1 MEDLIKAI
9 DEITQDDIIKI
20 VISNKINKDVEY
32 NKITFVYK
40 ETNKKQ
46 YYQIEKYTDK
56 QVFHEN
62 IDKTDLK
69 NKVLEYLE
77 SKYKNLAAWS
87 TNTTFDLKISKK
99 GKVFLGKKKSDN
111 AKFVNKGH
119 NKEKN
124 YILKE
129 GMIIQPLIDLGVFTK
144 EGKVV
149 NSKYDKYKQIN
160 RFVEIIDDEIKKNDY
175 KELTILDFGCGK
187 SYLTFVLYY
196 YFVEIKK
203 INVKMIGLDLK
214 ADVINKCNEIAKA
227 YNYENLH
234 FEIGDVNGFKYNNKV
249 DMVITLHA
257 CDTATDYALYN
268 AIKWNSKMIF
278 SVHFEIGDVNGF
290 KYNNKVDMVITL
302 HACDTA
308 TDYALYNAIKWN
320 SKMIFSVPCCQHE
333 FNHQMKAE
341 SLDIL
346 TKYGI
351 VQERVAALMTDATRA
366 NLLESVGY
374 KTQLLEF
381 IDIAHSPKNI
391 LIRASKSN
399 ISKEKREKSLKEV
412 ETLIKQF
419 NFKPT
424 LFNLLKNDNL
434 I

>member
-1 MEDLIKAI
+1 MNDLRKAI
-9 DEITQDDIIKI
+9 CDIVSENIVKV
-20 VISNKINKDVEY
+20 VISNKMKSDVQY
-32 NKITFVYK
+32 NKIVFLLK
-40 ETNKKQ
+40 EKKGKE
-46 YYQIEKYTDK
+46 YYQIERYTDK

-62 IDKTDLK
+62 IDK
-69 NKVLEYLE
+69 NKLEE
-77 SKYKNLAAWS
+77 SLFENIEAKYKQVNAWS
-87 TNTTFDLKISKK
+87 ENSTFEMKISKK
-99 GKVFLGKKKSDN
+99 GKVFLGKKSSDN
-111 AKFVNKGH
+111 KKVVNKSH

-160 RFVEIIDDEIKKNDY
+160 RFVEIIDDEIKKNDQ

-214 ADVINKCNEIAKA
+214 EDVIKKCNDIAKR

-234 FEIGDVNGFKYNNKV
+234 FEIGDINGFKYNNKV

-268 AIKWNSKMIF
+268 AVKWN
-278 SVHFEIGDVNGF
+278 
-290 KYNNKVDMVITL
+290 
-302 HACDTA
+302 A
-308 TDYALYNAIKWN
+308 
-320 SKMIFSVPCCQHE
+320 KMIFSVPCCQHE
-333 FNHQMKAE
+333 FNSQMKTE
-341 SLDIL
+341 ELSIL

-351 VQERVAALMTDATRA
+351 VQERVAALMTDAVRG
-366 NLLESVGY
+366 NLLESLGY

-399 ISKEKREKSLKEV
+399 ISSEKKEKSLLEV
-412 ETLIKQF
+412 ESLMHKF
-419 NFKPT
+419 NIKPT
-424 LFNLLKNDNL
+424 LYNLLKNDKL

>member
-1 MEDLIKAI
+1 MEDLKRAI
-9 DEITQDDIIKI
+9 SEITKEDIIK
-20 VISNKINKDVEY
+20 VVVSNKMNKDVQY
-32 NKITFVYK
+32 NKISFVLK
-40 ETNKKQ
+40 ENNEKQ
-46 YYQIEKYTDK
+46 YYQVEKYTDK

-62 IDKTDLK
+62 INIDE
-69 NKVLEYLE
+69 LEEKLLE
-77 SKYKNLAAWS
+77 FVGGNYKQLAAWA
-87 TNTTFDLKISKK
+87 NECTFDLKISKK
-99 GKVFLGKKKSDN
+99 GKLFLSKKKMN
-111 AKFVNKGH
+111 NENLAKKGH

-129 GMIIQPLIDLGVFTK
+129 GMIIEPLIDLGVFTK
-144 EGKVV
+144 DGKVV

-160 RFVEIIDDEIKKNDY
+160 RFVEIIDDEIKKKDY

-196 YFVEIKK
+196 YFVKIKN

-214 ADVINKCNEIAKA
+214 EDVIKKCNEIAKR

-234 FEIGDVNGFKYNNKV
+234 FELGD
-249 DMVITLHA
+249 I
-257 CDTATDYALYN
+257 
-268 AIKWNSKMIF
+268 
-278 SVHFEIGDVNGF
+278 NGF

-341 SLDIL
+341 SLSIL

-351 VQERVAALMTDATRA
+351 VQERVAALMTDSVRA
-366 NLLESVGY
+366 NLLECVGY

-399 ISKEKREKSLKEV
+399 ISKGKKEKALNEV
-412 ETLIKQF
+412 KDLMNQF
-419 NFKPT
+419 NFNPT
-424 LFNLLKNDNL
+424 LYNLLKEDKF

>member
-1 MEDLIKAI
+1 MEDMIKAI
-9 DEITQDDIIKI
+9 DEISKDKIIKA
-20 VISNKINKDVEY
+20 VISNKKNKDVKY
-32 NKITFVYK
+32 NKISILLK
-40 ETNKKQ
+40 EKNNRE

-62 IDKTDLK
+62 IELDLLKDKVFEFIKED
-69 NKVLEYLE
+69 
-77 SKYKNLAAWS
+77 YKQLSAWS
-87 TNTTFDLKISKK
+87 EAVTYDMKISKK
-99 GKVFLGKKKSDN
+99 GKVFLGKKRSDN
-111 AKFVNKGH
+111 SKLANKSH

-129 GMIIQPLIDLGVFTK
+129 GMNIQPLIDLGVFTK

-160 RFVEIIDDEIKKNDY
+160 RFIEIIDDEIKKNNY
-175 KELTILDFGCGK
+175 EELTILDFGCGK

-214 ADVINKCNEIAKA
+214 EDVIKKCNEIAKK
-227 YNYENLH
+227 YKYDNLH
-234 FEIGDVNGFKYNNKV
+234 FELGDINGYKYNNKV

-268 AIKWNSKMIF
+268 AIKWN
-278 SVHFEIGDVNGF
+278 
-290 KYNNKVDMVITL
+290 
-302 HACDTA
+302 A
-308 TDYALYNAIKWN
+308 
-320 SKMIFSVPCCQHE
+320 KMIFSVPCCQHE
-333 FNHQMKAE
+333 FNHQMKAN

-351 VQERVAALMTDATRA
+351 IQERVAALMTDSVRG
-366 NLLESVGY
+366 NLLECVGY

-399 ISKEKREKSLKEV
+399 LPKDKKQKSLEQVENLMKE
-412 ETLIKQF
+412 F

-424 LFNLLKNDNL
+424 LYNLLKNENL

>member
-1 MEDLIKAI
+1 MEELKRTL
-9 DEITQDDIIKI
+9 EEVFKNEIIKI
-20 VISNKINKDVEY
+20 VISNKVKKDEKY
-32 NKITFVYK
+32 NKIAINLK
-40 ETNKKQ
+40 ENNKNKF
-46 YYQIEKYTDK
+46 YQIEKFTDK

-62 IDKTDLK
+62 IKINEISDNVSELIFG
-69 NKVLEYLE
+69 N
-77 SKYKNLAAWS
+77 YKQMTAWS
-87 TNTTFDLKISKK
+87 NNEIFDLKISKK
-99 GKVFLGKKKSDN
+99 GKIFLGKKKNDN
-111 AKFVNKGH
+111 SKIVAKGH

-129 GMIIQPLIDLGVFTK
+129 GMIIEPLIDLGVFTK

-160 RFVEIIDDEIKKNDY
+160 RFIEIIDDEIKKNNY

-196 YFVEIKK
+196 YFVKIKN

-214 ADVINKCNEIAKA
+214 EDVIKKCNDIAKR

-234 FEIGDVNGFKYNNKV
+234 FELGD
-249 DMVITLHA
+249 I
-257 CDTATDYALYN
+257 
-268 AIKWNSKMIF
+268 
-278 SVHFEIGDVNGF
+278 NGF

-333 FNHQMKAE
+333 FNSQMKANE
-341 SLDIL
+341 LSIL

-351 VQERVAALMTDATRA
+351 VQERVAALMTDSVRA
-366 NLLESVGY
+366 NLLECMGY

-391 LIRASKSN
+391 LIRASKNN
-399 ISKEKREKSLKEV
+399 ISKEKKEKSLNEV
-412 ETLIKQF
+412 NNLIRTF
-419 NFKPT
+419 NFNPT
-424 LFNLLKNDNL
+424 LYNLLKNDNL

>member
-1 MEDLIKAI
+1 MEELKRTL
-9 DEITQDDIIKI
+9 EEVFKSEIIKI
-20 VISNKINKDVEY
+20 VISNKVKKDEKY
-32 NKITFVYK
+32 NKIAINLK
-40 ETNKKQ
+40 ENNKNKF
-46 YYQIEKYTDK
+46 YQIEKFTDK

-62 IDKTDLK
+62 IKINEISDKVGELIFG
-69 NKVLEYLE
+69 N
-77 SKYKNLAAWS
+77 YKQMTAWS
-87 TNTTFDLKISKK
+87 NNEIFDLKISKK
-99 GKVFLGKKKSDN
+99 GKIFLGKKKNDN
-111 AKFVNKGH
+111 SKIVAKGH

-129 GMIIQPLIDLGVFTK
+129 GMIIEPLIDLGVFTK

-160 RFVEIIDDEIKKNDY
+160 RFIEIIDDEIKKNDY

-203 INVKMIGLDLK
+203 IDVKMIGLDLK
-214 ADVINKCNEIAKA
+214 EDVIKKCNDIAKR

-234 FEIGDVNGFKYNNKV
+234 FELGD
-249 DMVITLHA
+249 I
-257 CDTATDYALYN
+257 
-268 AIKWNSKMIF
+268 
-278 SVHFEIGDVNGF
+278 NGF

-333 FNHQMKAE
+333 FNSQMKANE
-341 SLDIL
+341 LSIL

-351 VQERVAALMTDATRA
+351 VQERVAALMTDSVRA
-366 NLLESVGY
+366 NLLECVGY

-391 LIRASKSN
+391 LIRASKAN
-399 ISKEKREKSLKEV
+399 ISKEKQAKSLNEV
-412 ETLIKQF
+412 NSLIKEF
-419 NFKPT
+419 NVNPT
-424 LFNLLKNDNL
+424 LYKLLKEDE
-434 I
+434 II

>member
-1 MEDLIKAI
+1 MEELKRTL
-9 DEITQDDIIKI
+9 EEVFKSEIIKI
-20 VISNKINKDVEY
+20 VISNKVKKDEKY
-32 NKITFVYK
+32 NKIAINLK
-40 ETNKKQ
+40 ENNKNKF
-46 YYQIEKYTDK
+46 YQIEKFTDK

-62 IDKTDLK
+62 IKINEISDKVSELIFG
-69 NKVLEYLE
+69 N
-77 SKYKNLAAWS
+77 YKQMTAWS
-87 TNTTFDLKISKK
+87 NNEIFDLKISKK
-99 GKVFLGKKKSDN
+99 GKIFLGKKKNDN
-111 AKFVNKGH
+111 SKIVAKGH

-129 GMIIQPLIDLGVFTK
+129 GMIIEPLIDLGVFTK

-160 RFVEIIDDEIKKNDY
+160 RFIEIIDDEIKKNDY

-196 YFVEIKK
+196 YFVKIKN

-214 ADVINKCNEIAKA
+214 EDVIKKCNDIAKR

-234 FEIGDVNGFKYNNKV
+234 FELGDN
-249 DMVITLHA
+249 
-257 CDTATDYALYN
+257 
-268 AIKWNSKMIF
+268 
-278 SVHFEIGDVNGF
+278 NGF

-333 FNHQMKAE
+333 FNSQMKANE
-341 SLDIL
+341 LSIL

-351 VQERVAALMTDATRA
+351 VQERVAALMTDSVRA
-366 NLLESVGY
+366 NLLECVGY

-391 LIRASKSN
+391 LIRASKNN
-399 ISKEKREKSLKEV
+399 ISKKKKEKSLNEV
-412 ETLIKQF
+412 NNLIRTF
-419 NFKPT
+419 NFNPT
-424 LFNLLKNDNL
+424 LYNLLKNDNL

>member
-1 MEDLIKAI
+1 MEELIKAI
-9 DEITQDDIIKI
+9 DEITQQEIIKL
-20 VISNKINKDVEY
+20 VISNKKNKNVEY
-32 NKITFVYK
+32 NKINATLK
-40 ETNKKQ
+40 ESNKNQ

-62 IDKTDLK
+62 IDKDELK
-69 NKVLEYLE
+69 EKIMEYIKE
-77 SKYKNLAAWS
+77 DYKQLAAWS
-87 TNTTFDLKISKK
+87 ESTTFDLKISKK
-99 GKVFLGKKKSDN
+99 GKVFLGKKKGDN
-111 AKFVNKGH
+111 AKLANKSH

-149 NSKYDKYKQIN
+149 SSKYDKYKQIN
-160 RFVEIIDDEIKKNDY
+160 RFIEVIDDEVKKNDH

-214 ADVINKCNEIAKA
+214 ADVIQKCNEIAKR
-227 YNYENLH
+227 YNYENLS
-234 FEIGDVNGFKYNNKV
+234 FELGDINGFKYNNKV

-268 AIKWNSKMIF
+268 AVKWN
-278 SVHFEIGDVNGF
+278 
-290 KYNNKVDMVITL
+290 T
-302 HACDTA
+302 
-308 TDYALYNAIKWN
+308 
-320 SKMIFSVPCCQHE
+320 KMIFSVPCCQHE
-333 FNHQMKAE
+333 FNAQMQSE
-341 SLDIL
+341 SLSLL

-351 VQERVAALMTDATRA
+351 VQERVAALMTDAVRA
-366 NLLESVGY
+366 NLLEHLGY

-391 LIRASKSN
+391 LIRASKGN
-399 ISKEKREKSLKEV
+399 ISSEKREKALDEV
-412 ETLIKQF
+412 NNLMNEFKL
-419 NFKPT
+419 KPT
-424 LFNLLKNDNL
+424 LYNLLKEDNL

>member
-1 MEDLIKAI
+1 MEELKRTL
-9 DEITQDDIIKI
+9 EEVFKSEIIKI
-20 VISNKINKDVEY
+20 VISNKVKKDEKY
-32 NKITFVYK
+32 NKIAINLK
-40 ETNKKQ
+40 ENNKNKF
-46 YYQIEKYTDK
+46 YQIEKFTDK

-62 IDKTDLK
+62 IKINEISDKVGELIFG
-69 NKVLEYLE
+69 N
-77 SKYKNLAAWS
+77 YKQMTAWS
-87 TNTTFDLKISKK
+87 NNEIFDLKISKK
-99 GKVFLGKKKSDN
+99 GKIFLGKKKNDN
-111 AKFVNKGH
+111 SKIVAKGH

-129 GMIIQPLIDLGVFTK
+129 GMIIEPLIDLGVFTK

-160 RFVEIIDDEIKKNDY
+160 RFIEIIDDEIKKNDY

-196 YFVEIKK
+196 YFVKIKN

-214 ADVINKCNEIAKA
+214 EDVIKKCNDVAKR

-234 FEIGDVNGFKYNNKV
+234 FELGD
-249 DMVITLHA
+249 I
-257 CDTATDYALYN
+257 
-268 AIKWNSKMIF
+268 
-278 SVHFEIGDVNGF
+278 NGF

-333 FNHQMKAE
+333 FNSQMKANE
-341 SLDIL
+341 LSIL

-351 VQERVAALMTDATRA
+351 VQERVAALMTDSVRA
-366 NLLESVGY
+366 NLLECVGY

-391 LIRASKSN
+391 LIRASKNN
-399 ISKEKREKSLKEV
+399 ISKEKKEKSLNEV
-412 ETLIKQF
+412 NNLIRTF
-419 NFKPT
+419 NFNPT
-424 LFNLLKNDNL
+424 LYNLLKNDNL

>member
-1 MEDLIKAI
+1 MEELKKAI
-9 DEITQDDIIKI
+9 DEIIQQDIIKL

-32 NKITFVYK
+32 YKLTFILKDDGV
-40 ETNKKQ
+40 KQ
-46 YYQIEKYTDK
+46 YYQIEKCTDQ

-62 IDKTDLK
+62 ISINLLGEKI
-69 NKVLEYLE
+69 LEYVS
-77 SKYKNLAAWS
+77 SKFKQVDAWS
-87 TNTTFDLKISKK
+87 NTNTFELKISKK
-99 GKVFLGKKKSDN
+99 GKIHLGKKKNNNVMLVSTD
-111 AKFVNKGH
+111 H

-129 GMIIQPLIDLGVFTK
+129 GMIIEPLIDLGIFTK
-144 EGKVV
+144 EGRVI

-160 RFVEIIDDEIKKNDY
+160 RFIEIIDDEIKNNDY

-196 YFVEIKK
+196 YFVKIKN

-214 ADVINKCNEIAKA
+214 EEVIKKCNDIAKK

-234 FEIGDVNGFKYNNKV
+234 FELGDINGFKYNNKV

-268 AIKWNSKMIF
+268 AIKW
-278 SVHFEIGDVNGF
+278 D
-290 KYNNKVDMVITL
+290 
-302 HACDTA
+302 
-308 TDYALYNAIKWN
+308 

-333 FNHQMKAE
+333 FNNQIKTD
-341 SLDIL
+341 SLKIL

-351 VQERVAALMTDATRA
+351 IQERISALMTDSVRA
-366 NLLESVGY
+366 NLLECVGY

-381 IDIAHSPKNI
+381 IDISHSPKNI

-399 ISKEKREKSLKEV
+399 ITVDKKEKALSEV
-412 ETLIKQF
+412 NNLMKQF
-419 NFKPT
+419 NLNPT
-424 LFNLLKNDNL
+424 LYKLLTNDNL

>member
-1 MEDLIKAI
+1 MEDLKNAISEIIK
-9 DEITQDDIIKI
+9 EDIIKI
-20 VISNKINKDVEY
+20 VVSNKMNKDIKY
-32 NKITFVYK
+32 NKISFVLK
-40 ETNKKQ
+40 ENKKKQ

-62 IDKTDLK
+62 IDKDI
-69 NKVLEYLE
+69 LEEKLLE
-77 SKYKNLAAWS
+77 IIEGSYKQVAAWA
-87 TNTTFDLKISKK
+87 NNYTFDLKISKK
-99 GKVFLGKKKSDN
+99 GKVFLSKKKMN
-111 AKFVNKGH
+111 NEKLTKKGH

-129 GMIIQPLIDLGVFTK
+129 GMIIEPLIDLGVFTK
-144 EGKVV
+144 EGKVI

-196 YFVEIKK
+196 YFVKIKN

-214 ADVINKCNEIAKA
+214 EDVIKKCNEIAKR

-234 FEIGDVNGFKYNNKV
+234 FELGDINGFKYNNKV

-268 AIKWNSKMIF
+268 AIKWN
-278 SVHFEIGDVNGF
+278 
-290 KYNNKVDMVITL
+290 T
-302 HACDTA
+302 
-308 TDYALYNAIKWN
+308 
-320 SKMIFSVPCCQHE
+320 KMIFSVPCCQHE
-333 FNHQMKAE
+333 FNSQMKAE
-341 SLDIL
+341 SLSIL

-351 VQERVAALMTDATRA
+351 VKERVAALMTDSVRA
-366 NLLESVGY
+366 NLLECVGY

-391 LIRASKSN
+391 LIRASKAN
-399 ISKEKREKSLKEV
+399 ISNEKKEKALNEV
-412 ETLIKQF
+412 KDLMNQF
-419 NFKPT
+419 NFNPT
-424 LFNLLKNDNL
+424 LYNLLKEDKF

>member
-1 MEDLIKAI
+1 MEELRKAI
-9 DEITQDDIIKI
+9 DEITKEQIIKL

-32 NKITFVYK
+32 NKIIFILK
-40 ETNKKQ
+40 ENNSKE
-46 YYQIEKYTDK
+46 YYQVEKYTDK

-62 IDKTDLK
+62 IDSDLLK
-69 NKVLEYLE
+69 EKVLEYTIDN
-77 SKYKNLAAWS
+77 YKQVSAWS
-87 TNTTFDLKISKK
+87 SITTFDLRVSKK
-99 GKVFLGKKKSDN
+99 SKVHLGKKKSDN
-111 AKFVNKGH
+111 VSLINKEH

-129 GMIIQPLIDLGVFTK
+129 GMIIEPLIDLGVFTK

-160 RFVEIIDDEIKKNDY
+160 RFVEIIDDEIKKNEY

-203 INVKMIGLDLK
+203 INVNMIGLDLK
-214 ADVINKCNEIAKA
+214 KDVIEKCNDIAKR
-227 YNYENLH
+227 YNYNNLR
-234 FEIGDVNGFKYNNKV
+234 FELGDINGFKYNNKV

-257 CDTATDYALYN
+257 CD
-268 AIKWNSKMIF
+268 I
-278 SVHFEIGDVNGF
+278 
-290 KYNNKVDMVITL
+290 
-302 HACDTA
+302 A

-333 FNHQMKAE
+333 FNKQMNTE
-341 SLDIL
+341 ELSIL
-346 TKYGI
+346 TRYGI
-351 VQERVAALMTDATRA
+351 VQERVAALMTDAVRG
-366 NLLESVGY
+366 NLLECVGY

-391 LIRASKSN
+391 LIRASKTS
-399 ISKEKREKSLKEV
+399 ITKEKKEMALSEV
-412 ETLIKQF
+412 NALMKEF
-419 NFKPT
+419 NLNPT
-424 LFNLLKNDNL
+424 LFNLLKKDEL

>member
-1 MEDLIKAI
+1 MEELKKTL
-9 DEITQDDIIKI
+9 DEVFEKEVIKI
-20 VISNKINKDVEY
+20 VISNKVKKDEKY
-32 NKITFVYK
+32 NKVNISLK
-40 ETNKKQ
+40 ENNKNKF
-46 YYQIEKYTDK
+46 YQIEKFTDK

-62 IDKTDLK
+62 IKIDEI
-69 NKVLEYLE
+69 NEKVYEIIDG
-77 SKYKNLAAWS
+77 KYKQMTAWS
-87 TNTTFDLKISKK
+87 SSETFDLKISKK
-99 GKVFLGKKKSDN
+99 GKIFLGKKKNDN
-111 AKFVNKGH
+111 SKIITKGH

-129 GMIIQPLIDLGVFTK
+129 GMIIEPLIDLGVFTK

-160 RFVEIIDDEIKKNDY
+160 RFIEIIDDEIKKNDY

-196 YFVEIKK
+196 YFVKIKN

-214 ADVINKCNEIAKA
+214 EDVIKKCNEIAKR
-227 YNYENLH
+227 YNYDNLH
-234 FEIGDVNGFKYNNKV
+234 FELGD
-249 DMVITLHA
+249 I
-257 CDTATDYALYN
+257 
-268 AIKWNSKMIF
+268 
-278 SVHFEIGDVNGF
+278 NGF

-333 FNHQMKAE
+333 FNAQMKAE
-341 SLDIL
+341 ELSIL
-346 TKYGI
+346 TKYGM
-351 VQERVAALMTDATRA
+351 VQERVAALMTDSVRA
-366 NLLESVGY
+366 NLLECAGY

-391 LIRASKSN
+391 LIRASKAN
-399 ISKEKREKSLKEV
+399 ISKEKKEKSLVEV
-412 ETLIKQF
+412 QNLMNTFSFE
-419 NFKPT
+419 PT
-424 LFNLLKNDNL
+424 LYNLLSNDNL

>member
-1 MEDLIKAI
+1 MEELKRTL
-9 DEITQDDIIKI
+9 EEVFKSEIIKI
-20 VISNKINKDVEY
+20 VISNKVKKDEKY
-32 NKITFVYK
+32 NKIAINLK
-40 ETNKKQ
+40 ENNKNKF
-46 YYQIEKYTDK
+46 YQIEKFTDK

-62 IDKTDLK
+62 IKINEISDKVGELIFG
-69 NKVLEYLE
+69 N
-77 SKYKNLAAWS
+77 YKQMTAWS
-87 TNTTFDLKISKK
+87 NNEIFDLRISKK
-99 GKVFLGKKKSDN
+99 GKIFLGKKKNDN
-111 AKFVNKGH
+111 SKIVAKGH

-129 GMIIQPLIDLGVFTK
+129 GMIIEPLIDLGVFTK

-160 RFVEIIDDEIKKNDY
+160 RFIEIIDDEIKKNDY

-196 YFVEIKK
+196 YFVKIKN

-214 ADVINKCNEIAKA
+214 EDVIKKCNDIAKR

-234 FEIGDVNGFKYNNKV
+234 FELGD
-249 DMVITLHA
+249 I
-257 CDTATDYALYN
+257 
-268 AIKWNSKMIF
+268 
-278 SVHFEIGDVNGF
+278 NGF

-333 FNHQMKAE
+333 FNSQMKANE
-341 SLDIL
+341 LSIL

-351 VQERVAALMTDATRA
+351 VQERVAALMTDSVRA
-366 NLLESVGY
+366 NLLECVGY

-391 LIRASKSN
+391 LIRASKNN
-399 ISKEKREKSLKEV
+399 ISKEKKEKSLNEV
-412 ETLIKQF
+412 NNLIRTF
-419 NFKPT
+419 NFNPT
-424 LFNLLKNDNL
+424 LYNLLKNDNL

>member
-1 MEDLIKAI
+1 MEELKKVIN
-9 DEITQDDIIKI
+9 EIVKEDILKL
-20 VISNKINKDVEY
+20 VVSNKMNKQVEY
-32 NKITFVYK
+32 NKITFILK
-40 ETNKKQ
+40 ENNKKQ

-62 IDKTDLK
+62 IDKSILEE
-69 NKVLEYLE
+69 KVLEYVD
-77 SKYKNLAAWS
+77 SNYKQVSAWS
-87 TNTTFDLKISKK
+87 NATTFDLRISKK
-99 GKVFLGKKKSDN
+99 GKVLFSKKKSDN
-111 AKFVNKGH
+111 VKLVSKGH

-129 GMIIQPLIDLGVFTK
+129 GMIIDPLIDLGVFTK
-144 EGKVV
+144 EGKVI

-160 RFVEIIDDEIKKNDY
+160 RFVEIIDDEIKNNDY

-214 ADVINKCNEIAKA
+214 EDVIKKCNDIAKR
-227 YNYENLH
+227 YKYDNLH
-234 FEIGDVNGFKYNNKV
+234 FELGD
-249 DMVITLHA
+249 I
-257 CDTATDYALYN
+257 
-268 AIKWNSKMIF
+268 
-278 SVHFEIGDVNGF
+278 NGF

-333 FNHQMKAE
+333 FNGQMKSE
-341 SLDIL
+341 QLSIL
-346 TKYGI
+346 TRYGI
-351 VQERVAALMTDATRA
+351 VQERIAALMTDSVRA

-391 LIRASKSN
+391 LIRASKAKV
-399 ISKEKREKSLKEV
+399 SKEKREKALNEV
-412 ETLIKQF
+412 KNLINEF
-419 NFKPT
+419 NFNPT
-424 LFNLLKNDNL
+424 LFNLLKDDNL

>member
-1 MEDLIKAI
+1 MEELKRTL
-9 DEITQDDIIKI
+9 EEVFKSEIIKI
-20 VISNKINKDVEY
+20 VISNKVKKDEKY
-32 NKITFVYK
+32 NKIAINLK
-40 ETNKKQ
+40 ENNKNKF
-46 YYQIEKYTDK
+46 YQIEKFTDK

-62 IDKTDLK
+62 IKINEISDKVGELIFG
-69 NKVLEYLE
+69 N
-77 SKYKNLAAWS
+77 YKQMTAWS
-87 TNTTFDLKISKK
+87 NNEIFDLKISKK
-99 GKVFLGKKKSDN
+99 RKIFLGKKKNDN
-111 AKFVNKGH
+111 SKIVAKGH

-129 GMIIQPLIDLGVFTK
+129 GMIIEPLIDLGVFTK

-160 RFVEIIDDEIKKNDY
+160 RFIEIIDDEIKKNDY

-196 YFVEIKK
+196 YFVKIKN

-214 ADVINKCNEIAKA
+214 EDVIKKCNDIAKR

-234 FEIGDVNGFKYNNKV
+234 FELGD
-249 DMVITLHA
+249 I
-257 CDTATDYALYN
+257 
-268 AIKWNSKMIF
+268 
-278 SVHFEIGDVNGF
+278 NGF

-333 FNHQMKAE
+333 FNSQMKANE
-341 SLDIL
+341 LSIL

-351 VQERVAALMTDATRA
+351 VQERVAALMTDSVRA
-366 NLLESVGY
+366 NLLECVGY

-391 LIRASKSN
+391 LIRASKNN
-399 ISKEKREKSLKEV
+399 ISKEKKEKSLNEV
-412 ETLIKQF
+412 NNLIRTF
-419 NFKPT
+419 NFNPT
-424 LFNLLKNDNL
+424 LYNLLKNDNL

>member
-1 MEDLIKAI
+1 MEELRKAI
-9 DEITQDDIIKI
+9 DEITKEQIIKL
-20 VISNKINKDVEY
+20 VISNKMNKDIEY
-32 NKITFVYK
+32 NKIIFILK
-40 ETNKKQ
+40 ENNSKE

-62 IDKTDLK
+62 IDLDLLK
-69 NKVLEYLE
+69 EKVLEYTIDN
-77 SKYKNLAAWS
+77 YKQVSAWS
-87 TNTTFDLKISKK
+87 DNITFDLRISKK
-99 GKVFLGKKKSDN
+99 GKVHLGKKKSN
-111 AKFVNKGH
+111 NESLINKEH

-129 GMIIQPLIDLGVFTK
+129 GMIIEPLIDLGIFTK

-214 ADVINKCNEIAKA
+214 KDVIEKCNDIAKR

-234 FEIGDVNGFKYNNKV
+234 FELGDINGFKYN
-249 DMVITLHA
+249 D
-257 CDTATDYALYN
+257 
-268 AIKWNSKMIF
+268 
-278 SVHFEIGDVNGF
+278 
-290 KYNNKVDMVITL
+290 KVDMVITL

-333 FNHQMKAE
+333 FNKQMNTE
-341 SLDIL
+341 SLSIL
-346 TKYGI
+346 TRYGI
-351 VQERVAALMTDATRA
+351 VQERVAALMTDAVRG

-391 LIRASKSN
+391 LIRASKAS
-399 ISKEKREKSLKEV
+399 ISKGKKEKSLSEV
-412 ETLIKQF
+412 YALMNEFDL
-419 NFKPT
+419 KPT
-424 LFNLLKNDNL
+424 LFNLLKNDEL